1 MILIN
6 QPSQSLLWLCQ
17 YSGGKLST
25 VRLLTAA
32 ASSGSVID
40 VQRPAEADEDN
51 LCHSCP
57 KEWRRQDICSDTKE
71 MIKIYRF
78 VWSQKVGQCSRGRH
92 NRIPLKG
99 CEVWSDNVNV
109 SGRIIWQVEWGQT
122 EWIERILMWA
132 LKRRN
137 TLCRH
142 WYALYPASTL

>member
-32 ASSGSVID
+32 ASSGSEID

-71 MIKIYRF
+71 MIKFTDLCGVRKWVSAAGGDTTGF
-78 VWSQKVGQCSRGRH
+78 LWKGVKCGVTTSTCQEESFGRW
-92 NRIPLKG
+92 NEDKQSGLKG
-99 CEVWSDNVNV
+99 F
-109 SGRIIWQVEWGQT
+109 
-122 EWIERILMWA
+122 
-132 LKRRN
+132 LKRS